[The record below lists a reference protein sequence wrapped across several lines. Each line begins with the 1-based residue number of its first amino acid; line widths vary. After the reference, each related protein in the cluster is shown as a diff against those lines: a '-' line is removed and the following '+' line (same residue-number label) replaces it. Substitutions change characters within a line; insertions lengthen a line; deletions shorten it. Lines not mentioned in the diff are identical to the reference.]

1 MWLFTTIIIKLLYKL
16 IYIYTIYLENYYIQ
30 KHNDSAEQ
38 GAPGGAAGPGWAA
51 TLKTLVSLLSVGHPG
66 VVSRVC
72 WICLSPLSTA
82 PNGFAGLT
90 QSTAAMSLK
99 YIWKRARIRVHTKYY
114 TTLFWQ
120 KKSCH
125 KLFERV
131 KLFYKTF

>member
-1 MWLFTTIIIKLLYKL
+1 MYTTIKLLTTKN
-16 IYIYTIYLENYYIQ
+16 IHVTIYNNYKTTIC
-30 KHNDSAEQ
+30 KNNDSAEQ
-38 GAPGGAAGPGWAA
+38 GAPGAAAGPGWAA

-99 YIWKRARIRVHTKYY
+99 YFWKRARIRVHTKYY
-114 TTLFWQ
+114 TTLF
-120 KKSCH
+120 
-125 KLFERV
+125 
-131 KLFYKTF
+131 